1 MASNQL
7 HIVKLQ
13 DDTEGELF
21 ALVLISGSVHGRTY
35 LVKRSHDARSE
46 RWVRE
51 ALAQAG
57 VPAADVISL
66 LQNARDDFHP
76 PVPYTVH

>member
-13 DDTEGELF
+13 DETEGKLF
-21 ALVLISGSVHGRTY
+21 ALVLISGPAHGSTY
-35 LVKRSHDARSE
+35 LVKRSHHAMSE
-46 RWVRE
+46 RWVWE
-51 ALAQAG
+51 ALARAG

-66 LQNARDDFHP
+66 LQNARDDFRL